1 MGMAKEVVKN
11 ITPFFG
17 ADQVSIFTCHL
28 LFGIKGGRCVDNG
41 SLIGVVDFL
50 EVTNIS

>member
-17 ADQVSIFTCHL
+17 TDQVPFHL
-28 LFGIKGGRCVDNG
+28 LFGIKGGRRIDK
-41 SLIGVVDFL
+41 
-50 EVTNIS
+50 